1 MGSHNSTY
9 TQASGTQDVSLTTL
23 DQGIIGQYYQ
33 VVSLKDLGEPV
44 ARRLES
50 VGMTAGSVICVLN
63 NKSHGTDII
72 RLRETRWAL
81 GRSIT
86 SCIQVRHLD
95 GPPEPHRD
103 LSPESVAADR
113 AQAVAAT
120 SQAPQTA
127 SGKEASRG

>member
-1 MGSHNSTY
+1 MGSHDSTF
-9 TQASGTQDVSLTTL
+9 TQASGAQDASLTTL
-23 DQGIIGQYYQ
+23 DKGVIGQHYR
-33 VVSLKDLGEPV
+33 VVSLEGLEESV

-50 VGMTAGSVICVLN
+50 VGMTRGSVICVLN

-95 GPPEPHRD
+95 TPPVPNRD
-103 LSPESVAADR
+103 LSPESVSASR
-113 AQAVAAT
+113 AQAD
-120 SQAPQTA
+120 APQA
-127 SGKEASRG
+127 SLATQGKEASRG

>member
-1 MGSHNSTY
+1 MGSHNTTY
-9 TQASGTQDVSLTTL
+9 AQASGTQDASITTL
-23 DQGIIGQYYQ
+23 DKGVIGQYYQ
-33 VVSLKDLGEPV
+33 VMSLEALGESV

-50 VGMTAGSVICVLN
+50 VGMTRGSVICVLN

-86 SCIQVRHLD
+86 SCVKVRHLD
-95 GPPEPHRD
+95 APPIPNRD
-103 LSPESVAADR
+103 LSPESMAADDT
-113 AQAVAAT
+113 QAAEAT
-120 SQAPQTA
+120 SFAA

>member
-1 MGSHNSTY
+1 MGSHDSTF
-9 TQASGTQDVSLTTL
+9 TQASGAQDASLTTL
-23 DQGIIGQYYQ
+23 DKGVIGQYYR
-33 VVSLKDLGEPV
+33 VVSLEGLEESV

-50 VGMTAGSVICVLN
+50 VGMTQGSVICVLN

-95 GPPEPHRD
+95 TPPVPNRD
-103 LSPESVAADR
+103 LSPESVPAGR
-113 AQAVAAT
+113 AQAD
-120 SQAPQTA
+120 APQA
-127 SGKEASRG
+127 SLASQGKEASRG